1 MSDSNL
7 PPYPGG
13 SSDPYGQQ
21 PAGTPAQPDPSAP
34 YGATPPPPAGQPAYG
49 TTPPADPYG
58 AQQPY
63 GAPQQPYGAPQQPY
77 GAPQSFGAAADPFD
91 IGSALTYGWERFSSN
106 AVALVVGTLAWVAGV
121 SIVVTIL
128 WGVLVGGS
136 LFALLTSPDTA
147 GVFAAG
153 FGGGFFLLV
162 VLSVVLGLLAE
173 AGQINASLVVT
184 RTGRVEIGDF
194 FKIPNLGQVLL
205 ASLVL
210 VLAAAITAITIIGP
224 LVVMFFGLFALH
236 FVMDKGMGAI
246 DAIKASIDVVK
257 KNLGSAILLTI
268 VVSIVS
274 AAGSIVLVGS
284 LVTTPIALVALA
296 FAYRRVIGEQPA

>member
-1 MSDSNL
+1 MSDSNV

-34 YGATPPPPAGQPAYG
+34 YGATPPPPAGQPAFG

-63 GAPQQPYGAPQQPY
+63 GAPQQPYGQQQSY
-77 GAPQSFGAAADPFD
+77 GAPQNFGAAADPFD
-91 IGSALTYGWERFSSN
+91 IGSALSYGWERFTSN
-106 AVALVVGTLAWVAGV
+106 AAALILGTLAWIGGV
-121 SIVVTIL
+121 GVVITIL
-128 WGVLVGGS
+128 STVLVGGS
-136 LFALLTSPDTA
+136 VLAALSNPDAA
-147 GVFAAG
+147 GGFAAG
-153 FGGGFFLLV
+153 FGGGFILLV
-162 VLSVVLGLLAE
+162 VLSLVLGFLAQ

-184 RTGRVEIGDF
+184 RTGRVSFGDF
-194 FKIPNLGQVLL
+194 FKIPNLGQVVL
-205 ASLVL
+205 ASAVL
-210 VLAAAITAITIIGP
+210 GLAAAITAITIIGP

-257 KNLGSAILLTI
+257 KNLGSAILLAI

-274 AAGSIVLVGS
+274 AAGSIVFVGS